1 MSRSLSCSSSVGQF
15 GVGLEGREGQGYMN
29 IDLDALREALLAGY
43 PDGAAMVPARIEPS
57 QFVTQLLAVLFPHF
71 RGGGTLELA
80 SLEELRV
87 TGQQLF
93 ASLRLDNPGAL
104 VADFFQEL
112 PKLQKDLLQDAKAI
126 LDGDPAAHSI
136 DEVLIAYPGFFAIAV
151 YRSAHLLYKRGVPIL
166 PRVLTEYA
174 HERTG
179 IDIHP
184 GATIGASFCI
194 DHGTG
199 IVIGETA
206 VIGAGVKIYQG
217 VTLGALSVDKQSAG
231 RKRHP
236 TVEDGVVLYSNAT
249 VLGGNTVIGRDSV
262 VGGNVWLT
270 ESIPPKSIVYHK
282 SEITFKAG

>member
-1 MSRSLSCSSSVGQF
+1 MT
-15 GVGLEGREGQGYMN
+15 
-29 IDLDALREALLAGY
+29 IDLGALKDALLAGY
-43 PDGAAMVPARIEPS
+43 PDGGAVVPARIDPS
-57 QFVTQLLAVLFPHF
+57 QFVARLLAVLFPHF
-71 RGGGTLELA
+71 RAGVTLEVA
-80 SLEELRV
+80 ALEEFRV
-87 TGQQLF
+87 NGEQLF
-93 ASLRLDNPGAL
+93 GSLRLDDPEKL
-104 VADFFQEL
+104 VGEFLLEL
-112 PKLQKDLLQDAKAI
+112 PNLQKNLLQDARAI

-136 DEVLIAYPGFFAIAV
+136 DEVLIAYPGFFAIAI
-151 YRSAHLLYKRGVPIL
+151 YRCAHILYQRGIPIL

-206 VIGAGVKIYQG
+206 VIGARVKVYQG

-231 RKRHP
+231 IKRHP

-282 SEITFKAG
+282 SEITLKAG

>member
-1 MSRSLSCSSSVGQF
+1 VGEF
-15 GVGLEGREGQGYMN
+15 
-29 IDLDALREALLAGY
+29 
-43 PDGAAMVPARIEPS
+43 
-57 QFVTQLLAVLFPHF
+57 F
-71 RGGGTLELA
+71 LELP
-80 SLEELRV
+80 
-87 TGQQLF
+87 
-93 ASLRLDNPGAL
+93 N
-104 VADFFQEL
+104 
-112 PKLQKDLLQDAKAI
+112 LQKNLLQDARAI

-136 DEVLIAYPGFFAIAV
+136 DEVLIAYPGFFAIAI
-151 YRSAHLLYKRGVPIL
+151 YRCAHILYQRGIPIL

-206 VIGAGVKIYQG
+206 VIGARVKVYQG

-231 RKRHP
+231 IKRHP

-249 VLGGNTVIGRDSV
+249 FLGGNTVIGRDSV

-282 SEITFKAG
+282 SEITLKAG